1 MGRMRYMGSKKTI
14 SKKKTAKPVGRPSK
28 YSEALADKICLRIMM
43 STEGLHSICKDD
55 GMPCPA
61 TAFNWLNEHKEF
73 LDKYARAKEIQ
84 AELLADE
91 IISIADTTIEGTKT
105 KVTDRGT
112 EIITGDMIEH
122 RRLQV
127 DARKWKA
134 SKLYPKRFGDKLD
147 VTSKDGAIGKTSQII
162 LPNGTT
168 IEI

>member
-1 MGRMRYMGSKKTI
+1 M
-14 SKKKTAKPVGRPSK
+14 ARPTD
-28 YSEALADKICLRIMM
+28 YTEELADKICEEILNN
-43 STEGLHSICKDD
+43 TYGLHTICSAD
-55 GMPCPA
+55 GMPDASTVFRWINKYP
-61 TAFNWLNEHKEF
+61 EF
-73 LDKYARAKEIQ
+73 CDKYARAREIQ